1 MVCIASCFLCHCFAL
16 FFLLPLLV
24 GLADIVGFL
33 GGLIV
38 ATATSMINYVSF
50 FTSANTMLSSFD
62 ILSGL
67 IKAAVFSL
75 VISLNATNLGLNVQ
89 YGAQDVGK
97 KTRKS
102 VVLSIVIIFG
112 LNYVL
117 SVLFFAS

>member
-1 MVCIASCFLCHCFAL
+1 
-16 FFLLPLLV
+16 
-24 GLADIVGFL
+24 
-33 GGLIV
+33 
-38 ATATSMINYVSF
+38 
-50 FTSANTMLSSFD
+50 MLNSFD

-75 VISLNATNLGLNVQ
+75 VISLNATHLGLNVQ

-102 VVLSIVIIFG
+102 VVISIVIIFG

-117 SVLFFAS
+117 SVLFFAT